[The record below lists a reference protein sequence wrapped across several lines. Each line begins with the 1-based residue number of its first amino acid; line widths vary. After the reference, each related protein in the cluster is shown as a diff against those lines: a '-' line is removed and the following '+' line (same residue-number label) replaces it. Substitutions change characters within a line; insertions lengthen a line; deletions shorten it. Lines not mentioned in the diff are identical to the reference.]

1 MSTFAGVWD
10 QITGLLGFDGMLTP
24 VNLLLTVVVIYL
36 VVKMLFS
43 LVQSMIWR
51 IVGLLALTN
60 WSLPVL
66 DLQWEAWRQ
75 VMNW

>member
-36 VVKMLFS
+36 VIKMLFS

-66 DLQWEAWRQ
+66 DLQWDAWRQ